1 MTSEQNHRRDEERR
15 MRESAK
21 IAQAKL
27 RKVMGENQVEPTKAD
42 PTAVLLRQTLDAVN
56 DVTAQQFTEEV
67 VNTYVTPDIVT
78 PRSQQGQKI
87 PTGLVNNQATEQLIQ
102 KFPESQAGFRR
113 GPKPSEPR
121 LKM

>member
-1 MTSEQNHRRDEERR
+1 
-15 MRESAK
+15 
-21 IAQAKL
+21 
-27 RKVMGENQVEPTKAD
+27 MGENQVEPTKAD